1 MTKFE
6 DFASSIAGVVVGSGM
21 KNILGNYDGN
31 DFHADK
37 FKRHDHITFVTVVSQ
52 PSANKSA

>member
-6 DFASSIAGVVVGSGM
+6 YFASSIAGVVVGSEM

-31 DFHADK
+31 NFHADK
-37 FKRHDHITFVTVVSQ
+37 FKDMTI
-52 PSANKSA
+52 